1 MKDFLKKELYS
12 LRAVTAIL
20 ARWLLL
26 AVPTGLVCGAVGTA
40 FHLAVEH
47 VTEWRAEHIWLLWLL
62 PVAGLAIVALYKV
75 TGCEG
80 MGTNNV
86 IRAVH
91 SGESVSPL
99 LVPAIFFGTVLT
111 HLCGGSAGREGAAL
125 QMGGS
130 IGYNIAKLF
139 RFSDHDRRTATACG
153 MAAFFSALFGTPLSA
168 TLFGIMVEDVGLAFS
183 VAFVPGF
190 AAALIAY
197 GVSLACGIAPTH
209 FGLTAPALS
218 LDTAL
223 LAAVLGAACALV
235 SRGFCWLLH
244 TMEHEMP
251 RRLPNPWV
259 RAFLGGCVVVVFT
272 LLYGSMRYNGAG
284 MNIIAAAV
292 EQGQALPWDWIV
304 KILLTALT
312 LSSGFKGGEV
322 VPSFFVGATFGC
334 VAAPLLGIPAGFG
347 AALGLAGVFC
357 GASNCV
363 VASLVLAIE
372 LFGAQG
378 LWYFAIVCGITYALS
393 GYAGLYH
400 SQLFLTDKLEPEY
413 RIIRG
418 HNHH

>member
-1 MKDFLKKELYS
+1 MIQRIQTLY
-12 LRAVTAIL
+12 LLIIAALMAVTLFSGL
-20 ARWLLL
+20 AWFAGDAGEFGLYAFGLKTAEGELVQSTVYMGVLL
-26 AVPTGLVCGAVGTA
+26 A
-40 FHLAVEH
+40 
-47 VTEWRAEHIWLLWLL
+47 
-62 PVAGLAIVALYKV
+62 
-75 TGCEG
+75 
-80 MGTNNV
+80 
-86 IRAVH
+86 
-91 SGESVSPL
+91 
-99 LVPAIFFGTVLT
+99 
-111 HLCGGSAGREGAAL
+111 
-125 QMGGS
+125 
-130 IGYNIAKLF
+130 
-139 RFSDHDRRTATACG
+139 
-153 MAAFFSALFGTPLSA
+153 
-168 TLFGIMVEDVGLAFS
+168 
-183 VAFVPGF
+183 
-190 AAALIAY
+190 
-197 GVSLACGIAPTH
+197 LACAVVVH
-209 FGLTAPALS
+209 LFCFVLHSAAHGLPKL
-218 LDTAL
+218 
-223 LAAVLGAACALV
+223 
-235 SRGFCWLLH
+235 
-244 TMEHEMP
+244 
-251 RRLPNPWV
+251 LPNPWV

>member
-1 MKDFLKKELYS
+1 
-12 LRAVTAIL
+12 
-20 ARWLLL
+20 
-26 AVPTGLVCGAVGTA
+26 
-40 FHLAVEH
+40 
-47 VTEWRAEHIWLLWLL
+47 
-62 PVAGLAIVALYKV
+62 
-75 TGCEG
+75 
-80 MGTNNV
+80 
-86 IRAVH
+86 
-91 SGESVSPL
+91 
-99 LVPAIFFGTVLT
+99 
-111 HLCGGSAGREGAAL
+111 
-125 QMGGS
+125 
-130 IGYNIAKLF
+130 
-139 RFSDHDRRTATACG
+139 
-153 MAAFFSALFGTPLSA
+153 
-168 TLFGIMVEDVGLAFS
+168 
-183 VAFVPGF
+183 
-190 AAALIAY
+190 
-197 GVSLACGIAPTH
+197 
-209 FGLTAPALS
+209 
-218 LDTAL
+218 
-223 LAAVLGAACALV
+223 
-235 SRGFCWLLH
+235 
-244 TMEHEMP
+244 
-251 RRLPNPWV
+251 
-259 RAFLGGCVVVVFT
+259 
-272 LLYGSMRYNGAG
+272 

-304 KILLTALT
+304 KIMLTALT